1 MKTPKEL
8 DKIYNRLPKDKT
20 ELAKVELGIVDDIAQ
35 AISNLENQFKQLSDA
50 ERKQFNAVVEIRKSI
65 SEAKKI
71 DNKSKSLANKSE
83 SIADKSA
90 KLITKARQAAK
101 DLGVKDSDIKG
112 LKQLFNTIDNMDQ
125 KIEEIRNFQ
134 FTYEKL

>member
-1 MKTPKEL
+1 MKTPNEL
-8 DKIYNRLPKDKT
+8 NKIYNKLPKEKI
-20 ELAKVELGIVDDIAQ
+20 ELEKVELGIVDDIAK

-50 ERKQFNAVVEIRKSI
+50 ERKQFDAVVEIRKSI
-65 SEAKKI
+65 SNAKKI
-71 DNKSKSLANKSE
+71 DDKSKSLANKSE
-83 SIADKSA
+83 GDADKSA
-90 KLITKARQAAK
+90 KLITKAKQAAK

-112 LKQLFNTIDNMDQ
+112 LKQLFNIIDNMDQ